1 MVLCSS
7 HMRPLA
13 HTLPLYLFQK
23 EFLHCQVGRT
33 SLGHWDG
40 GCVLSNHLQ
49 SQELPGRKALARV
62 QPSMSWLSKAGDRGK
77 AESMRH
83 LVEVLI

>member
-49 SQELPGRKALARV
+49 SQELPEKSTG
-62 QPSMSWLSKAGDRGK
+62 QSSTQH
-77 AESMRH
+77 E
-83 LVEVLI
+83 LVEQSRGSGKG